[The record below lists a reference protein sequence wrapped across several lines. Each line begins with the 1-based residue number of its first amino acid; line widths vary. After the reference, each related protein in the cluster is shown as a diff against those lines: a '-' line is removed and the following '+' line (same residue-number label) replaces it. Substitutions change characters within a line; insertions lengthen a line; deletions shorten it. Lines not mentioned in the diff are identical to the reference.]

1 MSSTMAIQV
10 RGVVAPDGRPSVLLQ
25 LPPETSWITTGADD
39 ARRIAAALLNVA
51 DEIDEQL
58 LAIAR
63 AQAIDR
69 AQRGKP
75 LPREMTDE

>member
-10 RGVVAPDGRPSVLLQ
+10 RGVVAPDGRLSVLLQ
-25 LPPETSWITTGADD
+25 LPPDTSWITTGADD

-58 LAIAR
+58 S
-63 AQAIDR
+63 
-69 AQRGKP
+69 
-75 LPREMTDE
+75 DE